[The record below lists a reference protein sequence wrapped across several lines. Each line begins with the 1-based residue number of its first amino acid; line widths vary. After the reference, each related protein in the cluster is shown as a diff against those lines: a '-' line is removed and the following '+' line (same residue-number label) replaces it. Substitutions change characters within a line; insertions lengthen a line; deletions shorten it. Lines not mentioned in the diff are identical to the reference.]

1 MPLVVG
7 TGLLTATLIALLQR
21 SYSRRITVLRE
32 DLKSRDDRLDELEK
46 KLYLF
51 KVNELQAKVAN
62 LKPQPRRRLTVQQK
76 ALLAEHARVPAG
88 RQFTIEIIH
97 DMAGSDC
104 SAYGNDFLALLN
116 DIGGWSISRSAVLGP
131 GWVARCGLGVH
142 VQSREILSRPETIV
156 LNALAAAGVDYDIV
170 RIPELDADVGLLVTP
185 APGKRAQP
193 RALQVNGSRLPLD
206 CEPK

>member
-62 LKPQPRRRLTVQQK
+62 LKPQPRRRLTNKKPCWQSTQGCLRADSSPSK
-76 ALLAEHARVPAG
+76 SFTTWQALIAAP
-88 RQFTIEIIH
+88 
-97 DMAGSDC
+97 MAMI
-104 SAYGNDFLALLN
+104 F
-116 DIGGWSISRSAVLGP
+116 
-131 GWVARCGLGVH
+131 
-142 VQSREILSRPETIV
+142 
-156 LNALAAAGVDYDIV
+156 
-170 RIPELDADVGLLVTP
+170 
-185 APGKRAQP
+185 
-193 RALQVNGSRLPLD
+193 
-206 CEPK
+206 